1 MKKSST
7 MLTKRDL
14 REILIWSDMMGLKQR
29 ESVFTQHKIKKILES
44 MEKNNRRA
52 VRVVV
57 TESNQ
62 DPKSKEKIK

>member
-7 MLTKRDL
+7 MLTQRDL
-14 REILIWSDMMGLKQR
+14 AEILVWSNLLGLKER
-29 ESVFTQHKIKKILES
+29 ESVFTQHKIKKLLDS
-44 MEKNNRRA
+44 MKQNKRRA

-62 DPKSKEKIK
+62 DSKPSEKK

>member
-7 MLTKRDL
+7 MLTQRDL
-14 REILIWSDMMGLKQR
+14 AEILVWSNLLGLKER
-29 ESVFTQHKIKKILES
+29 ESVFTQHKIKKLLDS
-44 MEKNNRRA
+44 MKQNKRRA

-62 DPKSKEKIK
+62 DHKPSEKK

>member
-7 MLTKRDL
+7 MLTQREL
-14 REILIWSDMMGLKQR
+14 QEILVWSNLLGLKER
-29 ESVFTQHKIKKILES
+29 ESVFTQHKIKKLLDS
-44 MEKNNRRA
+44 MKQNKRRA

-62 DPKSKEKIK
+62 DSKPSEKK